1 LFAETTTT
9 LQLETVLFWFT
20 LVAVA
25 VSAISGVLIA
35 GKNHFDLFGMIV
47 IALAT
52 ALGGGSLRDML
63 LTKNVFWIQNQ
74 LFLIIALCAGVAT
87 FFYARRFRYSLK
99 LFLIPDAIGLAT
111 FSIAGTMSAL
121 SSGAPWLVASFMGV
135 ITGVAGGIIRDTM
148 CNEIPIVFK
157 STLYATISLLGGLV
171 FIALIRLSLDAAIS
185 ASIAGL
191 LIFLVRLAAIK
202 WGLSLPVF
210 NAKE

>member
-1 LFAETTTT
+1 MIAETTVSVP
-9 LQLETVLFWFT
+9 LETVLFWFT
-20 LVAVA
+20 IIAVA

-63 LTKNVFWIQNQ
+63 LNKNVFWIQNQ
-74 LFLIIALCAGVAT
+74 LFLIVALVAGVVT
-87 FFYARRFRYSLK
+87 FFYARRYRYSLK
-99 LFLIPDAIGLAT
+99 LFLIPDAMGLAT

-121 SSGAPWLVASFMGV
+121 SFGAPWLVASFMGV

-157 STLYATISLLGGLV
+157 STLYATISLFGGLL
-171 FIALIRLSLDAAIS
+171 FIALIYSGVDVAIA
-185 ASIAGL
+185 ASIAGV

-210 NAKE
+210 TARE